1 MSIVEPVILFT
12 IPLPI
17 LLRSVVPVE
26 DDEPFADEVVDAAGI
41 EGVVWVLVFETL
53 ETIETLLRS
62 IP

>member
-26 DDEPFADEVVDAAGI
+26 DDEPFADEVVDAAVI
-41 EGVVWVLVFETL
+41 DGVVWVVVFETL
-53 ETIETLLRS
+53 ESIETLLRS
-62 IP
+62 IS